1 MTQRRPTL
9 QADYFEAIYRRDPD
23 PWHFRT
29 SGYEADKYAATLD
42 CLTRPRYRRAL
53 EVGCS
58 IGVFTRLL
66 APRCEALLSI
76 DVSDSALD
84 IARQD
89 CADLPH
95 VEFRRAAVPAEFP
108 AGRFDLIVL
117 SEVLYYL
124 AQDDLRRVA
133 DRVVEALEPGGDV
146 VLCHWLG
153 ESDYPLSGDEA
164 AASFLEATLRPFP
177 FRYGVRKPEYRL
189 DRLSAESPES
199 RGETASTATGPG

>member
-1 MTQRRPTL
+1 MTDRRPTL
-9 QADYFEAIYRRDPD
+9 QPDYFESIYQRDPD
-23 PWHFRT
+23 PWRFRT

-76 DVSDSALD
+76 DVSDRALD

-124 AQDDLRRVA
+124 AEADLHRVA
-133 DRVVEALEPGGDV
+133 EQVVHALEPGGEV

-164 AASFLEATLRPFP
+164 ATSFLEATLKPFP
-177 FRYGVRKPEYRL
+177 VRYGVRRPEYRL
-189 DRLSAESPES
+189 DRLSAESPE
-199 RGETASTATGPG
+199 RRAETSSADAGRV